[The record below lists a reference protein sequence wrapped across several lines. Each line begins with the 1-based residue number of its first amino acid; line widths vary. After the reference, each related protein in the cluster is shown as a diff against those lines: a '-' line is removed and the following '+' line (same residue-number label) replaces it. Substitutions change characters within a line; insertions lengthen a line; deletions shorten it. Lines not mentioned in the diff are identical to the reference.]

1 VPDPISF
8 TSASAR
14 YRLPYLFSGQSQRE
28 VFVNEAHALIDALL
42 HSAIEGTS
50 DTPPATPG
58 EGESWLVGEEP
69 TGAWIAHAGALASFQ
84 AGSWVF
90 AAARDGM
97 RLLDT
102 STGQHIHYCD
112 GWQRPETP
120 AEPTGG
126 ATVDA
131 EARAAI
137 AGLLEALIAAGILA
151 QE

>member
-1 VPDPISF
+1 VTA
-8 TSASAR
+8 TSA
-14 YRLPYLFSGQSQRE
+14 GQSLLETLAAQ
-28 VFVNEAHALIDALL
+28 LLL
-42 HSAIEGTS
+42 H
-50 DTPPATPG
+50 
-58 EGESWLVGEEP
+58 
-69 TGAWIAHAGALASFQ
+69 
-84 AGSWVF
+84 
-90 AAARDGM
+90 
-97 RLLDT
+97 

>member
-1 VPDPISF
+1 MPSRAAAKTHEP
-8 TSASAR
+8 AW
-14 YRLPYLFSGQSQRE
+14 
-28 VFVNEAHALIDALL
+28 NEAKAPACAIHAPVG
-42 HSAIEGTS
+42 SSPTS
-50 DTPPATPG
+50 
-58 EGESWLVGEEP
+58 
-69 TGAWIAHAGALASFQ
+69 
-84 AGSWVF
+84 
-90 AAARDGM
+90 
-97 RLLDT
+97 
-102 STGQHIHYCD
+102 QHIHYCD